1 MPMQDF
7 SSPVQ
12 DFGTLRLQVSTALGA
27 FPVPNAIIEVFDH
40 DGGTMLYRGHTDESG
55 IADGLALPA
64 NPAAESQNAETA
76 RQSPQRYIV
85 TVTHPLFTP
94 QTHPVFLFAQIK
106 TILPVVLIPL
116 LPTERRP

>member
-7 SSPVQ
+7 SPSAQ

-27 FPVPNAIIEVFDH
+27 FPVPNAVIEVLDR
-40 DGGTMLYRGHTDESG
+40 DGSTILYRGITDESG

-64 NPAAESQNAETA
+64 NPIEESQNAETA
-76 RQSPQRYIV
+76 PRSPQRYTV
-85 TVTHPLFTP
+85 TVSHPLFAP
-94 QTHPVFLFAQIK
+94 QTHPVFLFAQTK
-106 TILPVVLIPL
+106 TIRPVVLVPI